1 MEAVGE
7 GLREVV
13 GVGEGGEGR
22 EKSVSSRGISAR
34 EIGTRE
40 SGRGGGGRDGTGGG
54 TPRNYTAVG
63 RLYTVLRLQ
72 WYRNGWVTLMRS

>member
-40 SGRGGGGRDGTGGG
+40 SGRGGGGEGTGREGELPETIPPWG
-54 TPRNYTAVG
+54 VCTRFFAY
-63 RLYTVLRLQ
+63 
-72 WYRNGWVTLMRS
+72 NGIVTDG

>member
-40 SGRGGGGRDGTGGG
+40 SGRGGGGKGRDGRGNS
-54 TPRNYTAVG
+54 PK
-63 RLYTVLRLQ
+63 LYRRGAFVHGSSLTMV
-72 WYRNGWVTLMRS
+72 S